1 MAERQ
6 QPSALKINS
15 DLVKKIKQT
24 LETYPNADESKVMDL
39 LQNDSTL
46 RLKK

>member
-1 MAERQ
+1 MSERQ

-15 DLVKKIKQT
+15 DLIKKIKQT
-24 LETYPNADESKVMDL
+24 LEANPTADESKVLDL